1 MTPPWRKTPERLP
14 GHENVVL
21 RLAAFALP
29 RSEQFNDISRDIDL
43 PRATILRTG
52 QLAFGEATAHRDDG
66 LHEINVTP
74 GQRNE
79 LSLTHPGCSRR
90 GYPPRRTGLRAHS
103 PSDAVVE
110 AMPL

>member
-1 MTPPWRKTPERLP
+1 MEEDTGAATGTRERRP
-14 GHENVVL
+14 QACRIRPTTL
-21 RLAAFALP
+21 RAVQRHQP
-29 RSEQFNDISRDIDL
+29 RHRPCASDDSSDC
-43 PRATILRTG
+43 

-90 GYPPRRTGLRAHS
+90 GYPPRGTGLRAHS